1 MSGTGSR
8 TNSLRRLVGV
18 ICTLT
23 LLSLAIGYYQYGAEL
38 AAALSDPQPKATV
51 AATESTAPAPTPT
64 VPSSSPTSA
73 AATPRPP
80 SPTPSTTRT
89 TPAKPPKGMPAGP
102 GTTEPG
108 ILLVA
113 APDAD
118 GRFAITELV
127 RLAAPVTVLQ
137 LRPLNVRA
145 AGPGLRA
152 ARPIATD
159 IELTADGRPVK
170 LSQDRVS
177 RPRVVTFDAP
187 TSVFEVKYLL
197 RRVTVRTPNSSPGRA
212 LGAVGPLVA
221 GVPGDLPVDIVV
233 MGRSVRN
240 LGCPS
245 SEMVR
250 RPCAAGRLPRLRVNR
265 SLPHRS
271 ALVIVQLDLPRP
283 Q

>member
-1 MSGTGSR
+1 MSGTESR
-8 TNSLRRLVGV
+8 TDSLRRALGV

-23 LLSLAIGYYQYGAEL
+23 LLSLAIGYYQYGPGL
-38 AAALSDPQPKATV
+38 AAALSDPEPKATV

-64 VPSSSPTSA
+64 APSSASASPRS
-73 AATPRPP
+73 P
-80 SPTPSTTRT
+80 SPTPSASRT
-89 TPAKPPKGMPAGP
+89 TPVKPPKGMPAGP

-108 ILLVA
+108 ILLMA
-113 APDAD
+113 TPDAD

-145 AGPGLRA
+145 AGPGLRGA
-152 ARPIATD
+152 KPIATG
-159 IELTADGRPVK
+159 IELTAAVRPVK
-170 LSQDRVS
+170 LSQDRGS
-177 RPRVVTFDAP
+177 RPRVVTFDTP
-187 TSVFEVKYLL
+187 TSVFEVHYLL

>member
-8 TNSLRRLVGV
+8 TDSLRRVVGV

-23 LLSLAIGYYQYGAEL
+23 LLSLAIGYYQYGPGL
-38 AAALSDPQPKATV
+38 AAALSDPKPKPPV
-51 AATESTAPAPTPT
+51 AATESTAAAPTPT
-64 VPSSSPTSA
+64 NPSSSPTSA

-170 LSQDRVS
+170 L
-177 RPRVVTFDAP
+177 
-187 TSVFEVKYLL
+187 
-197 RRVTVRTPNSSPGRA
+197 
-212 LGAVGPLVA
+212 
-221 GVPGDLPVDIVV
+221 
-233 MGRSVRN
+233 
-240 LGCPS
+240 
-245 SEMVR
+245 
-250 RPCAAGRLPRLRVNR
+250 
-265 SLPHRS
+265 
-271 ALVIVQLDLPRP
+271 
-283 Q
+283 